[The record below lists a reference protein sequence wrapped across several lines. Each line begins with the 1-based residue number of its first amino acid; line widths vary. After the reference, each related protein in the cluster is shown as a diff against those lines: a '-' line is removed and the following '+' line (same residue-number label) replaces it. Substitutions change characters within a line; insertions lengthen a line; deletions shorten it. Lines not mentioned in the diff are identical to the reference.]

1 MSIVQDIAWQPSYYG
16 SEKRKMHMLQ
26 KDVDDVHAFANITM
40 KAILSIKAMKN
51 WKARIHMI

>member
-1 MSIVQDIAWQPSYYG
+1 
-16 SEKRKMHMLQ
+16 MLQ